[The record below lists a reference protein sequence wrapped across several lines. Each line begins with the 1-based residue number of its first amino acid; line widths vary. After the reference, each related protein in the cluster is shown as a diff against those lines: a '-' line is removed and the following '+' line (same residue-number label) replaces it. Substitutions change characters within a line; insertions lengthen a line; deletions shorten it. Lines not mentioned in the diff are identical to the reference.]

1 MTINKN
7 FVVKNGFE
15 VSTDLILA
23 NADTRRVGIA
33 STNPQYTLDV
43 AGGIG
48 ATDFYLTGIGTF
60 ANELNVGLDGSV
72 LTVLGIGNSIGIGT
86 ALPQYLLD
94 IRSPVSTGQ
103 TALYVQGDVR
113 ITGDLNIDDIN
124 LDDATIQDLTVTGIT
139 TVGFITASNLYVA
152 GVGTFLSSGL
162 KIRNVENTF
171 QYSITGGAI
180 TANRTLNIPVIT
192 GTDTL
197 ATLGLSQT
205 FSGTTNTF
213 SGTLSASSTL
223 SLTGSTTGIH
233 SFGTN
238 QTSGTL
244 TFGGTSGTGTITLG
258 RATTSQTTGIQTG
271 VTASGNQKTINLGTG
286 GASGSRTLIT
296 VGSATAGAISTVAI
310 NPGTNLILGLTTA
323 TPTGTTLQPLQVG
336 SASSVQ
342 GAYVSGS
349 VGIGTT
355 NPGYLLDI
363 RSPVSTGQTAL
374 YVQGD
379 IRITGDIIGSASS
392 INRLYVTGISTFVGF
407 STFNDSVIV
416 EDNLRVGGISTFKND
431 VEFSGPSG
439 ITSVYWDNS
448 ENALKFLDNAYAFF
462 GFDDDLK
469 IYHDGSNSWIRDS
482 GFGDLLIAGSLIK
495 ITNSNNTSSSIIA
508 DPDGKVELYYN
519 NDKKIETV
527 STGATVYGTLQSQ
540 QLNVSGVSTFTNG
553 SVLVGRATTTGTA
566 NQALQVESG
575 AYFNGSVGIG
585 VTNPEKPLH
594 LSTSAATPLIIQRTT
609 TNNSAAEYRNTTSS
623 MFAGLISNAT
633 GWGVGA
639 TADLASDAQ
648 ILITRTGGELLVGS
662 ISTTGTTSQKLQ
674 VTGGAYISG
683 SVGIGTT
690 TPTEKL
696 DVNGNVKLTGS
707 IYGPSELIIDPAT
720 VGDNT
725 GSVRIKGDLYVDGTQ
740 TILNSTTIELAD
752 FNVGIATTVGTNA
765 LLDGAGIGIGSTGIR
780 KTLTYANT
788 PSDSLKSSE
797 NFDLASGKV
806 YKINGTSVLS
816 STTLGSSIVNSSL
829 TSVGTLT
836 NLIVTGVTTSG
847 GYNATTGNEYK
858 INGTSVL
865 TSTTL
870 GSGVVNSSLTSV
882 GTLGQ
887 LNVSGVS
894 TLGVTTAT
902 NVTLQQLNV
911 SGVSTLGVTTAT
923 NVTLQQLN
931 VSGVST
937 LSTTTISSL
946 NVSGVSTL
954 GVTTATNVTLQQ
966 LNVSGVSTLG
976 VTTISSLNVSGVST
990 LGVTTATNLTLQQLN
1005 VSGVS
1010 TFAGIT
1016 TVTGTTL
1023 FSKQLNVSG
1032 VSTLGGNVS
1041 VAGSVFPST
1050 DATYDLGSLSLRWRN
1065 VYTTDL
1071 QLSNEGS
1078 QNEVDNTWGKWTIQ
1092 EGEENLFIINRRTG
1106 KKYKF
1111 LLEEVN

>member
-1 MTINKN
+1 MSINKA

-15 VSTDLILA
+15 ASTNLIVA
-23 NADTRRVGIA
+23 DADTRRVGVGTTVA
-33 STNPQYTLDV
+33 LHTLHV
-43 AGGIG
+43 NGGIG
-48 ATDFYLTGIGTF
+48 VTDFYVTGIGTF
-60 ANELNVGLDGSV
+60 ANELNVGLGGTV

-86 ALPQYLLD
+86 TLPQYLLD
-94 IRSPVSTGQ
+94 IRSQVSTGQ

-124 LDDATIQDLTVTGIT
+124 LDDATIQDLNVTGIT
-139 TVGFITASNLYVA
+139 TVGFITATNLYVA

-162 KIRNVENTF
+162 KIRNVANTF

-197 ATLGLSQT
+197 ATLGLTQT
-205 FSGTTNTF
+205 FTGTTNTF
-213 SGTLSASSTL
+213 SGTL
-223 SLTGSTTGIH
+223 
-233 SFGTN
+233 
-238 QTSGTL
+238 
-244 TFGGTSGTGTITLG
+244 
-258 RATTSQTTGIQTG
+258 
-271 VTASGNQKTINLGTG
+271 
-286 GASGSRTLIT
+286 
-296 VGSATAGAISTVAI
+296 
-310 NPGTNLILGLTTA
+310 
-323 TPTGTTLQPLQVG
+323 
-336 SASSVQ
+336 
-342 GAYVSGS
+342 
-349 VGIGTT
+349 
-355 NPGYLLDI
+355 
-363 RSPVSTGQTAL
+363 
-374 YVQGD
+374 
-379 IRITGDIIGSASS
+379 S

-407 STFNDSVIV
+407 STFNDSVVVEDNLRVGGISTFVGFSTFNDSVVV

-508 DPDGKVELYYN
+508 DPAGKVELYYN
-519 NDKKIETV
+519 NNKKIETV

-540 QLNVSGVSTFTNG
+540 QLQVNSGG
-553 SVLVGRATTTGTA
+553 
-566 NQALQVESG
+566 
-575 AYFNGSVGIG
+575 YFNGSVGIG
-585 VTNPEKPLH
+585 TTNPGAKLNVVDNSSSDALRITQTGSGNALVVED
-594 LSTSAATPLIIQRTT
+594 STNPDSTPVVISATGRIGIGTINPTNARYSSAYTQLVVSGDSSSLRNGITIDAYTTPGIVFQGRFFEAESSTRGYLFYYPF
-609 TNNSAAEYRNTTSS
+609 NSNTYSLDDSQQITGRGFVISPSERNVVAITSS
-623 MFAGLISNAT
+623 FLATSSN
-633 GWGVGA
+633 
-639 TADLASDAQ
+639 
-648 ILITRTGGELLVGS
+648 IN
-662 ISTTGTTSQKLQ
+662 
-674 VTGGAYISG
+674 
-683 SVGIGTT
+683 VGIGTT
-690 TPTEKL
+690 NPTEKL

-707 IYGPSELIIDPAT
+707 IYGPSELIIDPAA

-725 GSVRIKGDLYVDGTQ
+725 GSVRIKGNLYVDGTQ
-740 TILNSTTIELAD
+740 TILNSTTIELGE

-806 YKINGTSVLS
+806 YKIDGTSVLS

-870 GSGVVNSSLTSV
+870 GSNVVNSSLTSV

-923 NVTLQQLN
+923 NLTLQQLN

-937 LSTTTISSL
+937 LGI
-946 NVSGVSTL
+946 
-954 GVTTATNVTLQQ
+954 TTATNVTLQQ

-976 VTTISSLNVSGVST
+976 VTT
-990 LGVTTATNLTLQQLN
+990 ATNVTLQQLN

-1041 VAGSVFPST
+1041 VAGSIFPST

>member
-1 MTINKN
+1 MAINKN
-7 FVVKNGFE
+7 FVIKHGLE

-33 STNPQYTLDV
+33 RTNPQYKLDV

-48 ATDFYLTGIGTF
+48 ATDFYLSGIGTF
-60 ANELNVGLDGSV
+60 ANELNVGLGGTV

-124 LDDATIQDLTVTGIT
+124 LDDATIQDLNVTGIT

-162 KIRNVENTF
+162 KIRNVANTF

-180 TANRTLNIPVIT
+180 TADRILTLPVVTSNT
-192 GTDTL
+192 GIAVTGL
-197 ATLGLSQT
+197 AQT
-205 FSGTTNTF
+205 FSAAQTF
-213 SGTLSASSTL
+213 SSTLTASSTL
-223 SLTGSTTGIH
+223 DLTGSTTGIH

-508 DPDGKVELYYN
+508 DPTGKVELYYN

-553 SVLVGRATTTGTA
+553 SVLVGSTTPTGTA
-566 NQALQVESG
+566 SQRLQVAGGVYVS
-575 AYFNGSVGIG
+575 GSVGIG
-585 VTNPEKPLH
+585 TTNPEKPLH
-594 LSTSAATPLIIQRTT
+594 LSTSGATPLIIQRTT

-707 IYGPSELIIDPAT
+707 IYGPSELIIDPAA

-806 YKINGTSVLS
+806 YKIDGTSVLS

-836 NLIVTGVTTSG
+836 NLVVTGVTTSG

-887 LNVSGVS
+887 LNV
-894 TLGVTTAT
+894 T
-902 NVTLQQLNV
+902 
-911 SGVSTLGVTTAT
+911 GVSTLGVTTAT

-954 GVTTATNVTLQQ
+954 GVTTATNLTLQQ

-976 VTTISSLNVSGVST
+976 VTAISSLNVSGVST

-1010 TFAGIT
+1010 TLGVT
-1016 TVTGTTL
+1016 TATNVTL
-1023 FSKQLNVSG
+1023 QQLNVSG